1 MWPWGHLAVAYL
13 CYVIAIELRSEGEQT
28 LLTLFAVAFGSQ
40 FPDLVDKPL
49 AWSLPILP
57 SGRSF
62 AHSLLTATLVIWGV
76 YWVAQ
81 RHQRGEAAIAFGI
94 GYLSHSL
101 VDLGP
106 EVVVGLL
113 QGDLSQ
119 LQWTTYLLWPLLP
132 APPYPSDDSFLEHLL
147 AFDFDPYVL
156 VQFGLVGVAL
166 AVWLAT
172 GAPGVVELRQGLR
185 IRLHDRI

>member
-13 CYVIAIELRSEGEQT
+13 CYIAVVRLRGKGEQT
-28 LLTLFAVAFGSQ
+28 LPILVAVALGSQ

-49 AWSLPILP
+49 AWSFTLLP

-62 AHSLLTATLVIWGV
+62 AHSLLTAALVLGIV
-76 YWVAQ
+76 YWLAR
-81 RHQRGEAAIAFGI
+81 RHQRDEVAVAFGI
-94 GYLSHSL
+94 SYLSHSL

-113 QGDLSQ
+113 QGDLSY

-132 APPYPSDDSFLEHLL
+132 APPYPSDSSFLEHFL
-147 AFDFDPYVL
+147 AFNFDPYVL
-156 VQFGLVGVAL
+156 TQFGLFGVAL

-172 GAPGVVELRQGLR
+172 GAPGVVALRQGVRKL
-185 IRLHDRI
+185 LHSRT